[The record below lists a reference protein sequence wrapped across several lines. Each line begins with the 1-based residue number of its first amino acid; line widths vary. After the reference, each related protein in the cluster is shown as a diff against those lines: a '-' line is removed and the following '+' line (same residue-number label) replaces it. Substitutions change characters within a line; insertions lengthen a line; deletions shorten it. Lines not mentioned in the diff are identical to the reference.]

1 MKQLIENI
9 ILDKRVIYDARI
21 PFYEERGSFVYFG
34 TEFYTYLS
42 IIKIEYKNIFNFL
55 IENNISLHIKHLLI
69 KKNIL

>member
-34 TEFYTYLS
+34 TVFYTYLS